1 MDRLSAMHIFVRIVQ
16 QGSFSA
22 VADEMRLSQSSVS
35 KKVSALEDY
44 IGSRLINRSS
54 RQLVLTEVGANY
66 YEQCLGILEN
76 VDKAETQAKE
86 FTSDPAGSLKVTLP
100 TTFGSLHV
108 VPFLGAFMNQYP
120 KIKVDLK
127 LLDHRVDLVA
137 EGIDL
142 ALRIGELQDS
152 SMVATPLGHS
162 RRTVV
167 ASQAYLKQHG
177 APKHPNELVNH
188 NCLVYSLLSKVNNW
202 QFQEQGKDFLVQ
214 VQGDFQ
220 ANNGDVVQQMALQ
233 DRGIAFLPRW
243 LIKQELQAGRLTE
256 ILAEFSP
263 TPMPIYALYPK
274 DRYMPLKVRFFID
287 FLKQQLEKAAILQN

>member
-22 VADEMRLSQSSVS
+22 VADEMGLSQSSVS

-54 RQLVLTEVGANY
+54 RQIVLTEVGTNY
-66 YEQCLGILEN
+66 YEQCLGILER

-86 FTSDPAGSLKVTLP
+86 FTSDPAGLLKVTLP
-100 TTFGSLHV
+100 TTFGRLHV
-108 VPFLGAFMNQYP
+108 VPYLSDFMNQYP

-127 LLDHRVDLVA
+127 LLDHKVDLVT

-152 SMVATPLGHS
+152 SLVATTLGHS
-162 RRTVV
+162 RRIVV
-167 ASQAYLKQHG
+167 ASQAYLKRNG
-177 APKHPNELVNH
+177 TPKHPSELVGH
-188 NCLVYSLLSKVNNW
+188 NCLVYSLLSSVNSW
-202 QFQEQGKDFLVQ
+202 QLREQGKDIVVQ

-220 ANNGDVVQQMALQ
+220 ANNGDVLQEMALQ
-233 DRGIAFLPRW
+233 DKGIAFLPSW
-243 LIKQELQAGRLTE
+243 LIKQDVQAGRLIE
-256 ILAEFSP
+256 ILSEFSP
-263 TPMPIYALYPK
+263 APMPIYALYPK

-287 FLKQQLEKAAILQN
+287 FLKKRLEKVGILQN